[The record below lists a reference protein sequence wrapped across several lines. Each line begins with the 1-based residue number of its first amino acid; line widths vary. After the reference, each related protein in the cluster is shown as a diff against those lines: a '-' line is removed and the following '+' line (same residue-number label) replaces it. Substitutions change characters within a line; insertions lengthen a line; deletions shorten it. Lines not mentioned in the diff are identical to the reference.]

1 LRKYRAK
8 RPENETVMSF
18 HGAPIFDE
26 LAAMTAAILAIH
38 PDHIAVHWYYL
49 RIFIQEVSQWAAQ
62 LALPFVESGKN
73 DSVFSLF

>member
-8 RPENETVMSF
+8 CPENETVMSF

-26 LAAMTAAILAIH
+26 LATLTAPTLSIH
-38 PDHIAVHWYYL
+38 SDHIAVHWYYL

-73 DSVFSLF
+73 DRVFSLF